1 MTTGDCFIMI
11 GSSQDKPMTMYK
23 IDSVRDDKI
32 DAFSI
37 LIKNEQIMGW
47 DFPDV
52 YDNDIPE
59 KAILLPPDTYA
70 AVKQQMEDFYVQS
83 RKLIQENL
91 VDGDFEVEIG
101 RRYCYRSIR
110 TVTKIEENRVYY
122 DLFRI
127 DPENISPCWT
137 GNERADGIQDRWR
150 PIKDGL
156 YEELLRRYRIFV
168 AQLQER
174 LFILAI
180 SRSGTSA
187 Q

>member
-1 MTTGDCFIMI
+1 
-11 GSSQDKPMTMYK
+11 MYK
-23 IDSVRDDKI
+23 IDSVREDKM

-37 LIKNEQIMGW
+37 LIKKEQIMGW
-47 DFPDV
+47 DFPNE

-59 KAILLPPDTYA
+59 EAILLPQDTYA
-70 AVKQQMEDFYVQS
+70 KVKQRMEDFYVQS
-83 RKLIQENL
+83 RQLIQENL
-91 VDGDFEVEIG
+91 VDGDFEIEMG
-101 RRYCYRSIR
+101 RRYFYRSIH

-127 DPENISPCWT
+127 DPENISPIWT
-137 GNERADGIQDRWR
+137 GNECRDGIQDRWQ

-156 YEELLRRYRIFV
+156 YEELLQRYKIFV

-174 LFILAI
+174 LFALAI
-180 SRSGTSA
+180 NSSDTSG